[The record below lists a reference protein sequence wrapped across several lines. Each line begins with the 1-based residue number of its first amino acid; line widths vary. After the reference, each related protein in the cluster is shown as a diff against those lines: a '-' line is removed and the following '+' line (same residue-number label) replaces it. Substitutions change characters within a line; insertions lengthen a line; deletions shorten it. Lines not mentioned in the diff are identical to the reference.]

1 MFSYASVAPLAML
14 TSERHPNHTL
24 HTEILVVKFPQ
35 AQQFVDS
42 SLLFCKTPQLW
53 YVSWLVEHGA
63 EVEITAQRICDSE
76 ESIDDWV

>member
-1 MFSYASVAPLAML
+1 MFSYTSVAPFAMF

-24 HTEILVVKFPQ
+24 HTEILVIKFPQ

-42 SLLFCKTPQLW
+42 SLLFRKTRQLR

-63 EVEITAQRICDSE
+63 EVEITTQRICDGKE
-76 ESIDDWV
+76 GIDDWV